1 MQFKGIELHN
11 VRELI
16 KGEYGYVLSRLPSSL
31 GDIIKGDP
39 KTASGVEL
47 RLVPI
52 SDEVKIKIKRVLPGV
67 TVANIYY
74 GSIQSG
80 WRELY
85 KPITYEPCEI
95 SVKRSTNLETL
106 RGFSE
111 RIGAAFSPEVVRIVL
126 QSGQYEIIDVEGEC
140 RVPTAEELPKRT
152 YLAYGSSITHGSL
165 SITPCRS
172 YPFIISER
180 LGADYLNFGYAGS
193 ARLEPEMADFIAD
206 ECEFDFASIE
216 MGINML
222 KVFDPEELRTRV
234 NYFVKRIAT
243 AHPTKPIYATSIFY
257 HSEDFLKPGDETST
271 TSIFRKVIK
280 ETVLALDLP
289 NVTFVDGLSILSGVE
304 YLSEDT
310 THPNA
315 EGIEMIAKGFLK
327 VMKNGKLKV
336 DN

>member
-1 MQFKGIELHN
+1 MEFKGIELHN

-67 TVANIYY
+67 TVANLYY

-80 WRELY
+80 WQELY
-85 KPITYEPCEI
+85 KSITYEPCEI
-95 SVKRSTNLETL
+95 TVKHSPNSETI

-111 RIGAAFSPEVVRIVL
+111 RIGAAFSPEVIRIVL

-140 RVPTAEELPKRT
+140 RVPTADELPKKT

-193 ARLEPEMADFIAD
+193 AMLEPEMADFIAD
-206 ECEFDFASIE
+206 KCEFDLASIE

-222 KVFDPEELRTRV
+222 KTVAPEELRTRV

-243 AHPTKPIYATSIFY
+243 AHPTKPIYCTDIFY
-257 HSEDFLKPGDETST
+257 HSEDFLKPGDDTST
-271 TSIFRKVIK
+271 TCVFRRVIK

-289 NVTFVDGLSILSGVE
+289 NVTYIDGLSILSGCQ

-315 EGIEMIAKGFLK
+315 QGVEMIAEGLLRG
-327 VMKNGKLKV
+327 MGN
-336 DN
+336 

>member
-52 SDEVKIKIKRVLPGV
+52 SDEVKIKIKKVFEGA
-67 TVANIYY
+67 TDANVYY

-80 WRELY
+80 WQELY
-85 KPITYEPCEI
+85 KTITYEPCEI
-95 SVKRSTNLETL
+95 TVKRSPRLDVIK
-106 RGFSE
+106 GFSE
-111 RIGAAFSPEVVRIVL
+111 SIGAPFSPEVVRIVL

-140 RVPTAEELPKRT
+140 RVPTAEELPKKT

-172 YPFIISER
+172 YPFLVAEA

-193 ARLEPEMADFIAD
+193 AMLEPEMADFIAD
-206 ECEFDFASIE
+206 KCEFDLASIE

-222 KVFDPEELRTRV
+222 KTVTPEELRTRV
-234 NYFVKRIAT
+234 RYFVNRIAT
-243 AHPTKPIYATSIFY
+243 AHPTKPIYCTDIFY
-257 HSEDFLKPGDETST
+257 HSADFLKPNDETST
-271 TSIFRKVIK
+271 TNIFRRVIK
-280 ETVLALDLP
+280 DTVLSLNLP
-289 NVTFVDGLSILSGVE
+289 NVTYIDGLSILSGCE
-304 YLSEDT
+304 FISEDT

-315 EGIEMIAKGFLK
+315 AGIERIAEGFLK
-327 VMKNGKLKV
+327 IM
-336 DN
+336 

>member
-1 MQFKGIELHN
+1 MEFKGIELHN

-16 KGEYGYVLSRLPSSL
+16 KGEYGYVLSRLPSRL
-31 GDIIKGDP
+31 GDVIKGDP

-52 SDEVKIKIKRVLPGV
+52 DEEVKIRIKRVLPGA
-67 TVANIYY
+67 TVANLYY

-80 WRELY
+80 WQELY
-85 KPITYEPCEI
+85 KTIFGDVTEI
-95 SVKRSTNLETL
+95 IVKRSPRIEVIK
-106 RGFSE
+106 GFSE
-111 RIGAAFSPEVVRIVL
+111 SIGAPFSPEVVRIVL
-126 QSGQYEIIDVEGEC
+126 QSGQYELIDVEGEC
-140 RVPTAEELPKRT
+140 RVPTAEELPKKT

-172 YPFIISER
+172 YPFLVAEA

-193 ARLEPEMADFIAD
+193 AMLEREMADFIAD

-222 KVFDPEELRTRV
+222 KTVSPEDLRTRV
-234 NYFVKRIAT
+234 KYFVSRIAT
-243 AHPTKPIYATSIFY
+243 AHPTKQIYCTDIFY
-257 HSEDFLKPGDETST
+257 HSADFLKPNDETST
-271 TSIFRKVIK
+271 TNVFRKIIK
-280 ETVLALDLP
+280 ETVLSLNLP
-289 NVTFVDGLSILSGVE
+289 NITYIDGLSLLSGCQ

-315 EGIEMIAKGFLK
+315 EGIERIAKGLIK
-327 VMKNGKLKV
+327 VMES
-336 DN
+336 

>member
-16 KGEYGYVLSRLPSSL
+16 KGEYGYILSRLPSSL
-31 GDIIKGDP
+31 VP
-39 KTASGVEL
+39 HLKTDGLTATGVEL

-74 GSIQSG
+74 GSVQSG
-80 WRELY
+80 WQELY
-85 KPITYEPCEI
+85 KAITYEPCEI
-95 SVKRSTNLETL
+95 TVKRSPNLETIK
-106 RGFSE
+106 GFSDS
-111 RIGAAFSPEVVRIVL
+111 IGAPFSPEVIRIVL

-180 LGADYLNFGYAGS
+180 LGTDYINFGYAGS
-193 ARLEPEMADFIAD
+193 AMLEPEMADFIAD
-206 ECEFDFASIE
+206 NCEFDIATVE

-222 KVFDPEELRTRV
+222 KTVSPEELRTRV
-234 NYFVKRIAT
+234 KYFVNRIAT
-243 AHPTKPIYATSIFY
+243 AHPTKPIYATNIFY

-271 TSIFRKVIK
+271 TNVFRRIIR
-280 ETVLALDLP
+280 ETVLALGLP

-327 VMKNGKLKV
+327 VMEN
-336 DN
+336 

>member
-1 MQFKGIELHN
+1 MEFKGIELHN

-16 KGEYGYVLSRLPSSL
+16 KGEFGYVLSRLPSRL
-31 GDIIKGDP
+31 GDLIKGDP

-67 TVANIYY
+67 TVANLYY
-74 GSIQSG
+74 GSVQSG

-85 KPITYEPCEI
+85 KPILEDITEI
-95 SVKRSTNLETL
+95 TVMRSPNFKTVK
-106 RGFSE
+106 GFSDS
-111 RIGAAFSPEVVRIVL
+111 IGAPFSPEVVRIVL
-126 QSGQYEIIDVEGEC
+126 QSGQYELIDVEGEC
-140 RVPTAEELPKRT
+140 RVPTAEELPKKT

-172 YPFIISER
+172 YPFIVGEA

-193 ARLEPEMADFIAD
+193 AMLEAEMADFIAD

-222 KVFDPEELRTRV
+222 KTVDPEDLRSRV
-234 NYFVKRIAT
+234 KYFVSRIASAHPQKRIYCT
-243 AHPTKPIYATSIFY
+243 DIFY
-257 HSEDFLKPGDETST
+257 HSEDFLKPNDETST
-271 TSIFRKVIK
+271 TNIFRKIIK
-280 ETVLALDLP
+280 ETVLSLDLP
-289 NVTFVDGLSILSGVE
+289 NITYIDGLSLLSGCQ

-310 THPNA
+310 THPNV
-315 EGIEMIAKGFLK
+315 EGVETIAKGLVK
-327 VMKNGKLKV
+327 VMKG
-336 DN
+336 